1 MNQTG
6 KENLLESSFDII
18 SPFEKDPFVGHL
30 ATPIT
35 NSTFTKAYLFSL
47 PAYKKNLSP
56 LLRGINIGFVHAYF
70 LFGPFL
76 VLGPLRGK
84 AVSPFM
90 AFLSSSSLMLV
101 LTLALFIY
109 GLVSFQTSTAKEE
122 NFTNL
127 NLLSQKAWQNFSSGF
142 IVGALGGLSFAYFL
156 CKIFHFC

>member
-1 MNQTG
+1 MSQAG
-6 KENLLESSFDII
+6 KENFLESSFDLI

-47 PAYKKNLSP
+47 PAYQKNISP

-90 AFLSSSSLMLV
+90 AFLSSSSLMLI

-109 GLVSFQTSTAKEE
+109 GLVSFPKLSQKEE
-122 NFTNL
+122 NNTNL
-127 NLLSQKAWQNFSSGF
+127 FTRKAWQNFSSGF
-142 IVGALGGLSFAYFL
+142 VIGALGGLSFAYFL
-156 CKIFHFC
+156 LKIFHFC